1 MQLPIK
7 EFKIWFIISFICFFV
22 AFVERAGRPLTFFGI
37 IFLVIGVFSMLEH
50 EWKESQEHQEAEK
63 GNQMRRMSKMAKEI
77 EKRNA
82 DKNKN
87 RR

>member
-1 MQLPIK
+1 MTIAIV
-7 EFKIWFIISFICFFV
+7 EHRIWFIISFILFTI
-22 AFVERAGRPLTFFGI
+22 AFVDRAGRPLMFFGI
-37 IFLVIGVFSMLEH
+37 IFLVIGIVSMLEH

>member
-1 MQLPIK
+1 
-7 EFKIWFIISFICFFV
+7 V
-22 AFVERAGRPLTFFGI
+22 AFIERAGRPLMFFGI
-37 IFLVIGVFSMLEH
+37 IFLVVGVVSMLEH

-63 GNQMRRMSKMAKEI
+63 RNQKRRMSEIAEKI

-82 DKNKN
+82 ENKK